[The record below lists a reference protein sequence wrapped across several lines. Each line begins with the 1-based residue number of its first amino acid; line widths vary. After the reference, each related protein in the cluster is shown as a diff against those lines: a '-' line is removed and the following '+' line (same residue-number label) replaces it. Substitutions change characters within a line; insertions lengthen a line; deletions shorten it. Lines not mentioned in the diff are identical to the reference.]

1 MAGAAFDFN
10 KDGKL
15 DPNEF
20 VQMIF
25 HQKPDAKDMTKE
37 ELVELFQSVDTDQS
51 ADVSEKEYDA
61 WVDKQKEE
69 QNKEYE
75 KIANQAREEYMGDQM
90 KQLEEHLK
98 ISNMDA
104 VEKGLTEQV
113 ALDGGWFTFGSL
125 DVDEDGFQE
134 YAEKVDTENKRVE
147 DMKEQIGDETFD
159 LINMQ
164 LTGMGRQGMEKGTAN
179 TRDGGLAA
187 DVAKCKPFALDKTT
201 VTNTQ
206 FRHFIRD
213 TKYKTEAEVFG
224 WSFVLELLA
233 SEDTIKL
240 VDDEEKGLGRVKD
253 TPWWMGV
260 EGAYWRRPEGP
271 DSSIKDRG
279 EHPVVHVSWN
289 DAAAYCKWA
298 GRRLPTEKEWEFG
311 ARGGLD
317 GSAGNVYPWGAS
329 DNLLLLLPP
338 PPLPPSPPPPPL
350 LLSTQPLHFSLSQ
363 QV

>member
-1 MAGAAFDFN
+1 M
-10 KDGKL
+10 
-15 DPNEF
+15 
-20 VQMIF
+20 
-25 HQKPDAKDMTKE
+25 HQNGCSIRLFPPRVYLHVHLQPSPL
-37 ELVELFQSVDTDQS
+37 LVNTVYWCLL
-51 ADVSEKEYDA
+51 AYC
-61 WVDKQKEE
+61 
-69 QNKEYE
+69 
-75 KIANQAREEYMGDQM
+75 R
-90 KQLEEHLK
+90 
-98 ISNMDA
+98 
-104 VEKGLTEQV
+104 
-113 ALDGGWFTFGSL
+113 
-125 DVDEDGFQE
+125 
-134 YAEKVDTENKRVE
+134 
-147 DMKEQIGDETFD
+147 KEQIGDETFD

-187 DVAKCKPFALDKTT
+187 DVAKCKPFAMDKTA

-233 SEDTIKL
+233 SEDTIEL
-240 VDDEEKGLGRVKD
+240 VDDKEKGLGRVKD

-279 EHPVVHVSWN
+279 DHPAVHVSWN

-298 GRRLPTEKEWEFG
+298 GRRLPTEKEWEFA

-317 GSAGNVYPWGAS
+317 GSAGNVYPWGIDPYGAQCNS
-329 DNLLLLLPP
+329 WEGEFPRANSEEDGYTGTAPVDEYEPNGYGIYNMCGNVWEWVDGGTKEQRPLRGGKPTCAIVLNLR
-338 PPLPPSPPPPPL
+338 
-350 LLSTQPLHFSLSQ
+350 FA
-363 QV
+363 V